1 MRSVGV
7 KSTKKA
13 DLNEIRLKSTKK
25 ADLNEISRSY
35 CRLLRVVYI
44 HGERKEEKSPYA
56 KQTFSTPRSVF

>member
-25 ADLNEISRSY
+25 ADLNEISRS
-35 CRLLRVVYI
+35 
-44 HGERKEEKSPYA
+44 EKH
-56 KQTFSTPRSVF
+56 